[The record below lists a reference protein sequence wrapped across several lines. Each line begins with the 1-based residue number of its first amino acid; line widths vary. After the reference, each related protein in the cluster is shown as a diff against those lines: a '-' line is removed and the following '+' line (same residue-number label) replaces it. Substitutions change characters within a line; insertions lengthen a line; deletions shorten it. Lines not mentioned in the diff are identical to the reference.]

1 MIVGASVRRLS
12 AGLWARLSN
21 TADDGADEQY
31 RTVGRH
37 SLVGKGGSVEAERKP
52 TGAVIPLGPTW
63 SQFTRLPNWSSRWQQ
78 SFPFSAPTGTW
89 AFSGRV
95 ALYHGVATLN
105 LPAQS
110 TILVPAYHQGVEIDA
125 LLAAGYALRYYRVD
139 EHLRIDLADVEQR
152 LDDTVSA
159 LYVTHYFGFPQPLEP
174 IRRLCESRRLKLIE
188 DCALSLFS
196 RDDRTWLGSVGDL
209 AIFSVYKTLPLPHGG
224 FVVTKSERPTRA
236 LPPAPRASTFV
247 QMGDL
252 LQQGLRTSGWG
263 QFEAWAL
270 RTSQQF
276 TKAIRWNRRQTI
288 CSGSDWDPRM
298 LGYGVSPW
306 VARLMRLMD
315 PAVVVARRRMNY
327 MRLASRLR
335 SHVTCPF
342 PDLPAGTCPLFFPVI
357 VPERRLFQQDLE
369 LLGVQSGNWW
379 EVSHPTCPPELTH
392 EMAAWRHD
400 CLELPI
406 HQELS
411 AAHIDRIAAAV
422 LTVLARRA
430 HGDDRR
436 PVASEAV

>member
-1 MIVGASVRRLS
+1 MTVGASVRRLS
-12 AGLWARLSN
+12 AVVWACLGN
-21 TADDGADEQY
+21 TPDDSVDEPY
-31 RTVGRH
+31 RTLGQH
-37 SLVGKGGSVEAERKP
+37 SSVGKGGSVEAERKP
-52 TGAVIPLGPTW
+52 TGSVIPLCPTW
-63 SQFTRLPNWSSRWQQ
+63 SQLTRLPSWSNRWQQ
-78 SFPFSAPTGTW
+78 SFPFSDPKGTW

-139 EHLRIDLADVEQR
+139 EQLRIDLADVEQR
-152 LDDTVSA
+152 LDNTVSA

-174 IRRLCESRRLKLIE
+174 IRRLCQARRLKLIE

-196 RDDRTWLGSVGDL
+196 RDNGTWLGSVGDL

-224 FVVTKSERPTRA
+224 FVVTKSERPTTA

-252 LQQGLRTSGWG
+252 LQQGLRSSGWG
-263 QFEAWAL
+263 RVEAWAV
-270 RTSQQF
+270 RASRQF
-276 TKAIRWNRRQTI
+276 AKVIRWNRRQTI

-306 VARLMRLMD
+306 VARVMHFMD
-315 PAVVVARRRMNY
+315 PEAVVARRQFNY
-327 MRLASRLR
+327 MRLASHLR
-335 SHVTCPF
+335 FHVTCPF
-342 PDLPAGTCPLFFPVI
+342 PDLPAGVCPLFFPII
-357 VPERRLFQQDLE
+357 VPDRSAFQQDLE
-369 LLGVQSGNWW
+369 KLGVQSGNWW
-379 EVSHPTCPPELTH
+379 EVSHPTCPHELAQ
-392 EMAAWRHD
+392 EMAGWRHD

-422 LTVLARRA
+422 LAVLARRA

-436 PVASEAV
+436 LLATERV

>member
-1 MIVGASVRRLS
+1 MTAGASVRRLS
-12 AGLWARLSN
+12 AVVWACLSN
-21 TADDGADEQY
+21 TPDDSADEQY
-31 RTVGRH
+31 RTLGGH
-37 SLVGKGGSVEAERKP
+37 STVGKGGSVVAEPKP
-52 TGAVIPLGPTW
+52 TDWVIPLCPTW
-63 SQFTRLPNWSSRWQQ
+63 SQFTRLPSWSDRWQQ
-78 SFPFSAPTGTW
+78 SFPFNDPTGTW

-105 LPAQS
+105 LPAHS

-125 LLAAGYALRYYRVD
+125 LLAAGYTLRYYRLD
-139 EHLRIDLADVEQR
+139 EQLRVDLADVAQR

-159 LYVTHYFGFPQPLEP
+159 LYIIHYFGFAQQLEP

-196 RDDRTWLGSVGDL
+196 RDNGTWLGSVGDL
-209 AIFSVYKTLPLPHGG
+209 ALFSVYKTLPLPHGG

-236 LPPAPRASTFV
+236 LPPAPRTSTFV

-252 LQQGLRTSGWG
+252 LQQGLRASGWG
-263 QFEAWAL
+263 PLEAWVGRASRPFAKL
-270 RTSQQF
+270 
-276 TKAIRWNRRQTI
+276 IRWNRRQTI

-298 LGYGVSPW
+298 LEYGASPW
-306 VARLMRLMD
+306 VARLMRFMD
-315 PAVVVARRRMNY
+315 PEAVVARRRVNY
-327 MRLASRLR
+327 TRLASRLR

-357 VPERRLFQQDLE
+357 VPDRRSFQQDLE
-369 LLGVQSGNWW
+369 SLGVQSGNWW
-379 EVSHPTCPPELTH
+379 EVSHPTCPRELAQQ
-392 EMAAWRHD
+392 MAGWRRD

-422 LTVLARRA
+422 LAVVARRA
-430 HGDDRR
+430 QGDDRR
-436 PVASEAV
+436 LVASGRA